1 MRNDLAWTSRVTSDV
16 MAVWR
21 FVSDRTG
28 IPLSSTAKALGQ
40 LDRPGGQ
47 VQCGVIYEG
56 CNDVNVWMHVA
67 IEPGTVLMRDFV
79 RYCFIYPFDELGVQ
93 RLTGWVEA
101 SNAAARRLD
110 EHLGFKVE
118 ARLQGAASDG
128 GDVLIYV
135 MRREDCRP
143 LRRRSASMAG

>member
-1 MRNDLAWTSRVTSDV
+1 MRNDMAWTSRVTSDV

-21 FVSDRTG
+21 FVTARTG

-93 RLTGWVEA
+93 RISGWVEE
-101 SNAAARRLD
+101 SNLAARRFD

-118 ARLQGAASDG
+118 TRLTGAASDG
-128 GDVLIYV
+128 GDALIYV

-143 LRRRSASMAG
+143 LRRRPASMAG